1 MKQSGQTDRQTH
13 TEHYNIDLATHLLS
27 LFPVQSDRKSVR
39 DLYKRTIYTLSFES
53 WTITLIKRFTVNILS
68 TCWFTE
74 MNTTTDQLYPDIWR
88 KMFEYFNTIEL
99 LFSLM
104 YLTKWADEVLFS
116 KNYRCSLRRLDVDSY
131 VLKFFRE
138 NFRTTR

>member
-53 WTITLIKRFTVNILS
+53 
-68 TCWFTE
+68 
-74 MNTTTDQLYPDIWR
+74 
-88 KMFEYFNTIEL
+88 
-99 LFSLM
+99 
-104 YLTKWADEVLFS
+104 
-116 KNYRCSLRRLDVDSY
+116 
-131 VLKFFRE
+131 
-138 NFRTTR
+138 